1 MTKGSIQNRDAF
13 LHHIA
18 DKLGRERRTE
28 VTRPEWQH
36 QPQWDVYQNETQDD
50 LSVIFQ
56 KNSAEKETK
65 VFEAE
70 KKTLPETIEKVLK
83 AYGGGPIVTTKDRRF
98 AAYGLTSIF
107 ANDETHIW
115 DAKMGEQNIEKAKD
129 ANIGV
134 IFSDISLAESGTVV
148 QYNDKDIARSVCLL
162 PTTYIA
168 IVPKSS
174 IVPRMTQATHKIHQ
188 QVVDGETIT
197 TCINLMSGPSNSADI
212 EMDIVVG
219 VHGPVKAVY
228 IVVADA

>member
-83 AYGGGPIVTTKDRRF
+83 AYGGGPMVTTKDPRF
-98 AAYGLTSIF
+98 TEYSLTPVFENS
-107 ANDETHIW
+107 ETHRW
-115 DAKMGEQNIEKAKD
+115 DAALGEENIKQAKD

-148 QYNDKDIARSVCLL
+148 QFNDKDIARSVCLL

-168 IVPKSS
+168 IVPKST
-174 IVPRMTQATHKIHQ
+174 IVPRMTQATQKVHQ
-188 QVVDGETIT
+188 QVESGEEIA
-197 TCINLMSGPSNSADI
+197 TCINFMSGPSNSADI

-228 IVVADA
+228 IIVMDK